1 MEAKDTTIGQL
12 FGGLDRY
19 EVPAYQRPYVWT
31 AERQWEP
38 LWDDIERIADRRLG
52 GIDEQH
58 FLGAV
63 VLRREKTPPGGI
75 VEWSVIDG
83 QQRLTTLQVIIASIA
98 DAARSDGVAAAAHLL
113 DALLRHGEIFAEGD
127 QRFRFWPTTANQ
139 GAYRAVMR
147 EGGPSL
153 PWENDPENNIHEAF
167 TFFRAHANA
176 YAHADEASP
185 DEVTAR
191 YGALRESVAGLVQLV
206 TITLDANDPAQVIF
220 ETLNARGTPLLA
232 MDLVKN
238 AIFAAAHKAGAVVE
252 ELNEQVWVPAF
263 GDDQYWNTDV
273 RIGRLTMPRSE
284 VFLFHWLAMKLGEI
298 IPADRLFDVFR
309 RRVLNGDDTDAVA
322 LLEEMARDAE
332 IMRSFDHPPAG
343 TQKAR
348 FFATLASLDTTTMHP
363 IALLLYRSGISE
375 ERVDR
380 ALAAIESFHMRRAL
394 MGLSAQSYTQLS
406 ARLIRRSTDDLA
418 RADEIIIEELA
429 TAAADNLRWPSDGEL
444 RARLLDSPVYGYIG
458 RPRIVLA
465 LTALEES
472 KRSAKTGSLALPPIL
487 EVEHLMPQAWE
498 KNWPLTAPTEE
509 LRQRRDEYVNRIGN
523 LTLITKPLNASLSN
537 AAWASKRKSLNQH
550 DVLLINSHLQD
561 IDLWDESSIDARG
574 SDIADVVI
582 KRWPGAAVFIADAS
596 GGLGSELAPEMVITD
611 DVLLARLYTNG
622 SDNLRL
628 LLDALAAASGEEL
641 TFLQLDERLDWP
653 AKRAASVIAA
663 FERTS
668 AARDSA
674 SGTRP
679 WRMRLTADGVW
690 SLWVDDEQAAALRA
704 AAPQPIALTFVEGEI
719 TAMGTLVGK
728 RLTVHSGSRA
738 RADLTPSSGDGL
750 RAAREGLLAAGIL
763 VVDGESLVFASDYTF
778 TSPHQA
784 IIQIAGGSR
793 SAPQSWKTP
802 EGRQLGEV
810 LNHLETDA

>member
-38 LWDDIERIADRRLG
+38 LWDDIESIADRRLDG
-52 GIDEQH
+52 VNEQH

-83 QQRLTTLQVIIASIA
+83 QQRLTTLQIIVAAIA
-98 DAARSDGVAAAAHLL
+98 DAARLDGVVAAANLL
-113 DALLRHGEIFAEGD
+113 DALLRHPDIYAEGD

-147 EGGPSL
+147 EGGPLL
-153 PWENDPENNIHEAF
+153 PWENDPDNNIHEAF
-167 TFFRAHANA
+167 TFFRAHAHA

-185 DEVTAR
+185 DEVVAR
-191 YGALRESVAGLVQLV
+191 YAALRESVAGLVQLV
-206 TITLDANDPAQVIF
+206 TITLDTNDPAQVIF

-238 AIFAAAHKAGAVVE
+238 AIFAEADKVGAIVE
-252 ELNEQVWVPAF
+252 ELNEQVWVPTF

-309 RRVLNGDDTDAVA
+309 RRVLNQDGIDTVA
-322 LLEEMARDAE
+322 LLEEMARDAA
-332 IMRSFDHPPAG
+332 IVRSFDDPPSG

-348 FFATLASLDTTTMHP
+348 FFATLSRLDTTTMHP
-363 IALLLYRSGISE
+363 IALLLYRSGIGDD
-375 ERVDR
+375 RVDR

-406 ARLIRRSTDDLA
+406 ARLIKRSSADLA

-429 TAAADNLRWPSDGEL
+429 TAAADNLRWPSDGEV
-444 RARLLDSPVYGYIG
+444 RGRLVDTPVYGYIG

-465 LTALEES
+465 LTALEEA
-472 KRSAKTGSLALPPIL
+472 KRSAKTGSLPLPPTL

-498 KNWPLTAPTEE
+498 KNWPLANPTEA
-509 LRQRRDEYVNRIGN
+509 LRQRRDDYVNRIGN

-537 AAWASKRKSLNQH
+537 AAWPAKRKSLNQH
-550 DVLLINSHLQD
+550 DVLLINSHVQD
-561 IDLWDESSIDARG
+561 IDVWDESTIDARG
-574 SDIADVVI
+574 TEIAEVVVQ
-582 KRWPGAAVFIADAS
+582 RWPGATVFIAQAS
-596 GGLGSELAPEMVITD
+596 GGLGSELAPEMVIID
-611 DVLLARLYTNG
+611 ADLLASIYING
-622 SDNLRL
+622 SENLRL
-628 LLDALAAASGEEL
+628 LLDTLSKAPGEEF
-641 TFLQLDERLDWP
+641 TFSQLDERLDWP

-663 FERTS
+663 FERTTS
-668 AARDSA
+668 ARDGA

-690 SLWVDDEQAAALRA
+690 SLWVDGEQAAALRA
-704 AAPQPIALTFVEGEI
+704 AAPEPIVLTFVEGEI
-719 TAMGTLVGK
+719 TATGTLVGK
-728 RLTVHSGSRA
+728 RLTVHAGSRA
-738 RADLTPSSGDGL
+738 RAELVGSAGEGL
-750 RAAREGLLAAGIL
+750 RAAREGLIAAGVLAA
-763 VVDGESLVFASDYTF
+763 DGDSLVFAIDYTF
-778 TSPHQA
+778 SSPHQA

-810 LNHLETDA
+810 LLELESDS